1 MFLNLVCLYH
11 CILPWEKCLA
21 NSGHFIKFKEWT
33 RLIHKIAHCIKGIS
47 KFTNLKIIYFW
58 SHMGFC
64 VNKSHLCKCHQL
76 SNCLHQNPRDHGYDG
91 EGFTISI
98 LWQEK
103 YKSYIMKKKANYSK
117 WIASER
123 MFPYSE
129 KKVWTVQWGK
139 NHMLQEAFPSPKFPE
154 LEAVRPV
161 RARAR
166 TDRI

>member
-21 NSGHFIKFKEWT
+21 NSGHFIKFIEWT

-64 VNKSHLCKCHQL
+64 VNKSHLCKRHQL
-76 SNCLHQNPRDHGYDG
+76 SNCLHQNPRDHGYD
-91 EGFTISI
+91 TISI

-103 YKSYIMKKKANYSK
+103 YKSYIVKKKANYSK

-123 MFPYSE
+123 MFPNILRKKSGQFNEVRTTCCKRLSQVLNSLSWRLWGQSE
-129 KKVWTVQWGK
+129 
-139 NHMLQEAFPSPKFPE
+139 PKSE
-154 LEAVRPV
+154 
-161 RARAR
+161 
-166 TDRI
+166 